1 MGLFGKMLADKCI
14 ARNEVIGF
22 LFAWAVLTGINLF
35 WGIDVSYRQW
45 FEANSSLDFLVRVS
59 ELNFF
64 KDPFY
69 FLIQAIFSGLINF
82 ELFFAGLIFLCLAF
96 KFSALLQVN
105 RSPTILDVLPYFLV
119 LGFLHEG
126 IQMRIAIA
134 LSIAIWSIILYAKN
148 QRFLAL
154 FILAL
159 ASTFHISAS
168 TFFAVFF
175 LLFAFER
182 WGRISIFIWIAIAVV
197 LAYTPFIPTLLI
209 EVGRLTNARFLLYSE
224 GVVFE
229 NQNSTGLFQYF
240 ILFVIFLTGFIWR
253 YYKPIS
259 SVWSNLYR
267 MALASGFL
275 AIAILQIFRFN
286 VVVSSR
292 LADLLLLPVLLV
304 LGATLT
310 QLKNEREYF
319 PLFVMSLALIFYC
332 AARAFISF
340 NPVLFRT
347 F

>member
-1 MGLFGKMLADKCI
+1 MMRWQYVL
-14 ARNEVIGF
+14 GF
-22 LFAWAVLTGINLF
+22 LLVWATLTAVNLH
-35 WGIDVSYRQW
+35 WLIDDWYRQS
-45 FEANSSLDFLVRVS
+45 FSLNVSQDFFTRITTIVYSKDPAYFLVQACLAGL
-59 ELNFF
+59 LNF
-64 KDPFY
+64 K
-69 FLIQAIFSGLINF
+69 IFFGL
-82 ELFFAGLIFLCLAF
+82 LIFVCLAL

-105 RSPTILDVLPYFLV
+105 SRPGLLDVAPYLLV

-126 IQMRIAIA
+126 IQMRIAVA
-134 LSIAIWSIILYAKN
+134 LSIAIWAIIFYAKN
-148 QRFLAL
+148 QRILAL

-168 TFFAVFF
+168 TLFVVLF
-175 LLFAFER
+175 LLFAYER
-182 WGRISIFIWIAIAVV
+182 WGKAAIVVGVAFAIV
-197 LAYTPFIPTLLI
+197 LAYTPFIPALLI
-209 EVGRLTNARFLLYSE
+209 EIGKLTNARFLLYSE

-240 ILFVIFLTGFIWR
+240 VLFVIFLTGFVWR

-259 SVWSNLYR
+259 GVWSNLYR
-267 MALASGFL
+267 IALAAGFL

-310 QLKNEREYF
+310 QLKNEKKYF
-319 PLFVMSLALIFYC
+319 PLWVMCLGLIFYC

>member
-1 MGLFGKMLADKCI
+1 MA
-14 ARNEVIGF
+14 VP
-22 LFAWAVLTGINLF
+22 AWLLLVWATLTAVNLY
-35 WGIDVSYRQW
+35 WLIDDWYRYSFSVNASQ
-45 FEANSSLDFLVRVS
+45 DFVTRITTIVYS
-59 ELNFF
+59 
-64 KDPFY
+64 KDPAY
-69 FLIQAIFSGLINF
+69 SLIQAGLAGLLNF
-82 ELFFAGLIFLCLAF
+82 EMFFGLLIFACLAL
-96 KFSALLQVN
+96 KFAALLQVN
-105 RSPTILDVLPYFLV
+105 PRPGLLDVAPYLLV

-126 IQMRIAIA
+126 IQMRIAVA
-134 LSIAIWSIILYAKN
+134 LSIAIWAIVFYAKN
-148 QRFLAL
+148 QRLLAL

-168 TFFAVFF
+168 TFFVVLI
-175 LLFAFER
+175 LLFSYEK
-182 WGRISIFIWIAIAVV
+182 WGKVSMVVGVFIAAV

-224 GVVFE
+224 GVIYE

-240 ILFVIFLTGFIWR
+240 VLFVIFLTGFVWR

-259 SVWSNLYR
+259 TVWTNLYR
-267 MALASGFL
+267 IALTSGFL

-310 QLKNEREYF
+310 ELRSDKKYF
-319 PLFVMSLALIFYC
+319 PFWIMCLALIFYC

-340 NPVLFRT
+340 NPVVFRT

>member
-1 MGLFGKMLADKCI
+1 MRWQYVL
-14 ARNEVIGF
+14 GF
-22 LFAWAVLTGINLF
+22 LLVWATLTAINLH
-35 WGIDVSYRQW
+35 WLIDDWYRYSFSVNASQD
-45 FEANSSLDFLVRVS
+45 FITRITTIVYSKDPAYFLVQAGLAGLV
-59 ELNFF
+59 NFQ
-64 KDPFY
+64 
-69 FLIQAIFSGLINF
+69 I
-82 ELFFAGLIFLCLAF
+82 FFALLIFMCLAL

-105 RSPTILDVLPYFLV
+105 PKPGLLDVAPYLLV

-134 LSIAIWSIILYAKN
+134 LSIAIWAIILFAKN
-148 QRFLAL
+148 KRLLAL
-154 FILAL
+154 LVLVF

-168 TFFAVFF
+168 TFFVVLF
-175 LLFAFER
+175 LLFTYER
-182 WGRISIFIWIAIAVV
+182 WGKVSIFICITVTAV

-224 GVVFE
+224 GVVYE

-240 ILFVIFLTGFIWR
+240 VLFVAFLTGFIWR

-267 MALASGFL
+267 IALTSGFL

-310 QLKNEREYF
+310 QLKNERRYF
-319 PLFVMSLALIFYC
+319 PLFVMSLALIFYS